1 MALLL
6 DPTGAL
12 AHAGGR
18 WRCEMELLTSVL
30 HLGVNQGSALIG
42 EVALPT
48 ILVITGIASLVILG
62 LGVVALAQ
70 RRSRSYLLITMALGT
85 LVGRTLVGGLAMN
98 GAIAMEF
105 HHLIEHTLDGVM
117 AVLLLAA
124 VYYARTTER
133 PKLTTNEQ
141 DS

>member
-1 MALLL
+1 MDLLHS
-6 DPTGAL
+6 A
-12 AHAGGR
+12 
-18 WRCEMELLTSVL
+18 L
-30 HLGVNQGSALIG
+30 HLGVNRGSALIG

-48 ILVITGIASLVILG
+48 VLAITAVASLTILG
-62 LGVVALAQ
+62 LGVVAFAQ

-85 LVGRTLVGGLAMN
+85 LMGRTLVGGLAMD
-98 GAIAMEF
+98 GTIAMEF

>member
-1 MALLL
+1 MDRL
-6 DPTGAL
+6 
-12 AHAGGR
+12 R
-18 WRCEMELLTSVL
+18 SVL
-30 HLGVNQGSALIG
+30 HLGVNRGSALLG

-48 ILVITGIASLVILG
+48 VLVITGIVSLAVLG

-85 LVGRTLVGGLAMN
+85 LVGRTLVGGLAVD
-98 GAIAMEF
+98 GTVAMEF
-105 HHLIEHTLDGVM
+105 HHLIEHALDGVM

>member
-1 MALLL
+1 
-6 DPTGAL
+6 
-12 AHAGGR
+12 
-18 WRCEMELLTSVL
+18 MEPLHSVL
-30 HLGVNQGSALIG
+30 HLRANQGSALIG

-48 ILVITGIASLVILG
+48 VLIITGIVSLAILG
-62 LGVVALAQ
+62 LGIVALAQ

-85 LVGRTLVGGLAMN
+85 LVGRTLVGGLAID
-98 GAIAMEF
+98 GTIAMEF
-105 HHLIEHTLDGVM
+105 HHLTEHTLDGVM

-124 VYYARTTER
+124 VHYARTTER